1 MSKDWHFGASR
12 AILIRIRQACCTW
25 GLIVNPAQEVFD
37 WAWNDLTTQGKMCDA
52 PQPDFAPSACEIAN
66 FVYLTATKAGV
77 AGYRSDQRVSARAAP
92 NAASGAG
99 GDKR

>member
-1 MSKDWHFGASR
+1 MPQEEDLA
-12 AILIRIRQACCTW
+12 
-25 GLIVNPAQEVFD
+25 VNPAQEVFD
-37 WAWNDLTTQGKMCDA
+37 RAWNDLTSKGKMCDA
-52 PQPDFAPSACEIAN
+52 PQPDFTPSACETAN

-77 AGYRSDQRVSARAAP
+77 AGYRGDQRVSARAAP